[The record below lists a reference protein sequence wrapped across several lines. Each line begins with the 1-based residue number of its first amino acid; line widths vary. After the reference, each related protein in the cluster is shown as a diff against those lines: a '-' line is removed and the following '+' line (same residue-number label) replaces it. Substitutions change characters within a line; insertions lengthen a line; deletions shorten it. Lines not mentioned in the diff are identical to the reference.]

1 MAKDITID
9 GQNYTGK
16 IAIKIPLTDGTGY
29 ASFVD
34 ASAVTAVAGDVAV
47 GKIIVDADG
56 QEITGTATGGSSG
69 GSGTDLANVDVYVP
83 DFINSDEL
91 SISAGAL
98 DKYTRTVVS

>member
-1 MAKDITID
+1 MAKNITID
-9 GQNYTGK
+9 GQNYTEK
-16 IAIKIPLTDGTGY
+16 VAIKVPLTDGTGY

-34 ASAVTAVAGDVAV
+34 ASAVTAVAGDVAA

-56 QEITGTATGGSSG
+56 QEIAGTATGG
-69 GSGTDLANVDVYVP
+69 GTDLANVDVYVP